1 MKIIFDLLILLAPDF
16 VSTLEDNDHVY
27 FFFRESAVEHI
38 NCGKVSFSCIENNA
52 YLDFISIL
60 NISKVLFNIL
70 HLIPLFE

>member
-1 MKIIFDLLILLAPDF
+1 MKIIFDLRILLAPDF

-38 NCGKVSFSCIENNA
+38 NCGKVSYSCIDNSA

-60 NISKVLFNIL
+60 NMLLNLL
-70 HLIPLFE
+70 HLISLFE